1 MAFVVER
8 PGGRFEIRES
18 RATPR
23 GPRARTLATFA
34 TLDDAVV
41 AHVIERAEVP
51 VDVHDLVRAARR
63 AGAPVTVGASPADTA
78 ARALLAEIRAGHHPS
93 PALAAALSDAV
104 DPDSDV
110 SDSVPRRGGVERR
123 DPGRTRRGAARPV
136 AARRPIAGAHAA
148 GSDGTVAPRQGGR
161 AAPRARSAPVSR
173 THSVARSRSRTTPSR
188 APPSTS
194 T

>member
-34 TLDDAVV
+34 RLDDAVV

-78 ARALLAEIRAGHHPS
+78 ARALLSEIRAGHQPS

-104 DPDSDV
+104 GPDSGV
-110 SDSVPRRGGVERR
+110 SDSVRAAAAWSGATPVERGEALRDLLLLADRLPVPRR
-123 DPGRTRRGAARPV
+123 
-136 AARRPIAGAHAA
+136 
-148 GSDGTVAPRQGGR
+148 RQ
-161 AAPRARSAPVSR
+161 
-173 THSVARSRSRTTPSR
+173 
-188 APPSTS
+188 
-194 T
+194 